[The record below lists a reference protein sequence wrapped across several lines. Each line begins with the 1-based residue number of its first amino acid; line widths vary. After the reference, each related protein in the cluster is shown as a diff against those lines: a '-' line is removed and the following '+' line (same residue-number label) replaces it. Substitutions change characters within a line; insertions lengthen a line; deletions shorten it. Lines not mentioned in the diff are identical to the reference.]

1 MVASWEERHQ
11 GTIHMKIYKTPI
23 GLVANQAESYRL
35 LSGIGLTD
43 LLTASD
49 AMSLAKQ
56 AWERGSSVAAPTT
69 LLAPIDGQ
77 EVWAAGVTYY
87 RSRVARMEESKA
99 AGGGSFYDRV
109 YDAPRPELFF
119 KSTAARVANPGAAM
133 RLRRDSKWMVP
144 EPELA
149 LVINNVGKIIG
160 YTVGNDL
167 SARDLEGENPLYL
180 PQAKTWDTSACVGP
194 GWLLTEKPLAGETQV
209 KLQILREGLVVN
221 EDSTTL
227 AQMKRTPEELVG
239 YLFEEL
245 SFPTG
250 CLMMTGTGIV
260 PPDNF
265 TLLPGDVVRISIDPI
280 GTLENVMTS
289 NPA

>member
-1 MVASWEERHQ
+1 
-11 GTIHMKIYKTPI
+11 MKIYKTPI
-23 GLVANQAESYRL
+23 GLVAHQEDAYRL
-35 LSGIGLTD
+35 LPGIGLTA
-43 LLTASD
+43 LLTSSD
-49 AMSLAKQ
+49 AMALAKQ
-56 AWERGSSVAAPTT
+56 AWDQGNAVAAPTT

-77 EVWAAGVTYY
+77 EIWAAGVTYY

-119 KSTAARVANPGAAM
+119 KSTASRVAAPGAAM
-133 RLRRDSKWMVP
+133 KLRKDSKWMVP

-149 LVINNVGKIIG
+149 LLINNVGKIIG

-180 PQAKTWDTSACVGP
+180 PQAKTWDTSASVGP
-194 GWLLTEKPLAGETQV
+194 CWLLTERPLAGETEV
-209 KLQILREGLVVN
+209 RLQILRKGVVVN

-227 AQMKRTPEELVG
+227 AQMKRTAEELVS

-245 SFPTG
+245 SFPMG

-265 TLLPGDVVRISIDPI
+265 TLQPGDVVRISIPPI
-280 GTLENVMTS
+280 GTLQNVMIGKLSSLHVSSLVQPT
-289 NPA
+289 